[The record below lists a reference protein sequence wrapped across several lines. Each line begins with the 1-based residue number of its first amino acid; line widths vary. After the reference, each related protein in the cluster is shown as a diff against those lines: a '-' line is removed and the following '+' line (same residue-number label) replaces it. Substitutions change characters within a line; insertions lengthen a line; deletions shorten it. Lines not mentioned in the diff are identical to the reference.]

1 MKLYLKNIA
10 DKIKYNSPIR
20 IVLDGLRH
28 IGLTFMPFYIFNE
41 DVKARMSVNDL
52 ALPDDFTIATLNET
66 DMKEMEQLPMRT
78 RKESALLNLMR
89 KGSHC
94 LGIRINGQ
102 LAAFIWY
109 SQQEFS
115 FSGFSFA
122 MAHNEAYLF
131 DAYTSP
137 DFRGMNLAPLIRQE
151 GYKVLDEQGITTLLS
166 VSECFNRASIGSMTK
181 RKVPKEC
188 LLVYLSLFK
197 KFDFVKPVKL
207 YQGKSRLI

>member
-1 MKLYLKNIA
+1 MKVYLKNIA

-52 ALPDDFTIATLNET
+52 ALPDDFTVVTLNET
-66 DMKEMEQLPMRT
+66 DMKEMEQLPMRS
-78 RKESALLNLMR
+78 RKESELLNLMR
-89 KGSHC
+89 KGNNC

-102 LAAFIWY
+102 LAAFSWY
-109 SQQEFS
+109 NQHECN
-115 FSGFSFA
+115 FSGSTFA
-122 MAHNEAYLF
+122 LEDNEAYLF

-151 GYKVLDEQGITTLLS
+151 VYKVLDEQGITTLLS
-166 VSECFNRASIGSMTK
+166 VSECFNRPAIRFKSKLGATK
-181 RKVPKEC
+181 AR
-188 LLVYLSLFK
+188 LLIYVSLFK
-197 KFDFVKPVKL
+197 KLNFTRPVKL

>member
-10 DKIKYNSPIR
+10 DKIKYNSPLR

-41 DVKARMSVNDL
+41 DLKARMSVNDL
-52 ALPDDFTIATLNET
+52 ALPDDFTVVTLNET

-78 RKESALLNLMR
+78 RKESELINLMR
-89 KGSHC
+89 KGNHC

-102 LAAFIWY
+102 LAAFTWY

-122 MAHNEAYLF
+122 MAHNEAYGF
-131 DAYTSP
+131 DSYTAP
-137 DFRGMNLAPLIRQE
+137 DFRGMNLTPLIRQE
-151 GYKVLDEQGITTLLS
+151 ICKVLHKQGVTTLLS
-166 VSECFNRASIGSMTK
+166 VSQCFNRSAIRSTTK
-181 RKVPKEC
+181 LKATKEC
-188 LLVYLSLFK
+188 LLVYVSLFK
-197 KFDFVKPVKL
+197 KLDFVKPVKL

>member
-1 MKLYLKNIA
+1 MKVYLKNIA

-52 ALPDDFTIATLNET
+52 ALPDDFTVVTLNET
-66 DMKEMEQLPMRT
+66 DMKEMEQLPMRS
-78 RKESALLNLMR
+78 RKESELLNLMR
-89 KGSHC
+89 KGNNC

-102 LAAFIWY
+102 LAAFSWY
-109 SQQEFS
+109 NQHECN
-115 FSGFSFA
+115 FSGSTFA
-122 MAHNEAYLF
+122 LEDNEAYLF

-137 DFRGMNLAPLIRQE
+137 DFRGMNLGPLLRQE
-151 GYKVLDEQGITTLLS
+151 IGKVLDKQGITNILS
-166 VSECFNRASIGSMTK
+166 VAECFNRASIGSMTK